1 MVDRKLALALT
12 ATFVFGSAALALGA
26 DSTVDTANGKKYK
39 MADAVIANELSR
51 ITDAADD
58 QVLSDGSAAAEAP
71 QWSDISRVHVATA
84 KTPAK
89 LRTKM
94 EADHPLGAAD
104 AFYGRDARP
113 RVGQRIIFVAV
124 EMARKLPPSAKG
136 QLVEV
141 GLAGVEATP
150 VQAGTELDTLAGVET
165 FSLSGRFKN
174 GAMATGDTDVVGK
187 EPGVELEDADY
198 YNTRSGVY
206 GFYRPKN
213 ATWYLA
219 IPREGASAITIS
231 VRSVTG
237 AGRVLDRVELPG
249 GGHFIELD
257 DPTGGF
263 KKNAGVPALT
273 CRAIETF
280 SGAGGVMELSDID
293 STLIRYTAGVD
304 TSVGQKKRAELL
316 GAATEAA
323 GPVSVLLTEVGS
335 EVEPTTVEGELSVVP
350 DGNAVQLSFEVPAGQ
365 WTFALAD
372 EIRTP
377 AGELVVAAGS
387 LVGPAG
393 VLTGPGLDGLA
404 AGELSCLSSEAGDGA
419 VAATTDDGEEPPATE
434 DADPETDEAPSGDA
448 IEDGEEPDA

>member
-12 ATFVFGSAALALGA
+12 ATFVVGSAGLALGA

-39 MADAVIANELSR
+39 MADAVIANKLSR

-58 QVLSDGSAAAEAP
+58 QVFSDGSAATEAP
-71 QWSDISRVHVATA
+71 KWSDVSRVHVATA

-104 AFYGRDARP
+104 AFYGSDARP

-124 EMARKLPPSAKG
+124 EMARKLPPGAKG

-150 VQAGTELDTLAGVET
+150 VQAGTELDTLAGVES
-165 FSLSGRFKN
+165 FSLSGLFKN
-174 GAMATGDTDVVGK
+174 DAIATGDTDVIGR

-198 YNTRSGVY
+198 YNAESGVY
-206 GFYRPKN
+206 GFYKPKN

-219 IPREGASAITIS
+219 IPREGASAITVS

-237 AGRVLDRVELPG
+237 AGRVIDRVELPG

-263 KKNAGVPALT
+263 KRNAGVSALT

-280 SGAGGVMELSDID
+280 SGGGGVVELSDID
-293 STLIRYTAGVD
+293 ATLIRYTAGVD
-304 TSVGQKKRAELL
+304 ASVGQNKRAELL

-323 GPVSVLLTEVGS
+323 GPVSVLLTAVGS
-335 EVEPTTVEGELSVVP
+335 EAEPITVEGELSVVP

-372 EIRTP
+372 EIKTP

-404 AGELSCLSSEAGDGA
+404 AGELSCLPSEAADDGA
-419 VAATTDDGEEPPATE
+419 VPATTE
-434 DADPETDEAPSGDA
+434 DADPAIDESAQNGDPA
-448 IEDGEEPDA
+448 EDDGEPGA